1 MLLICLARTRA
12 SGGETFALASLP
24 SHMPRGQWLTRRCAR
39 TGATW
44 EFWRT
49 DLPRGQPGRLW
60 PLRPWARRLSAR
72 RPRPWRATALVRAHA
87 SDVAGK
93 PPAMRRRTAASN
105 RATVR
110 RRSEQA
116 SLMNGCNE
124 AQIRAAAAGR
134 VEPLADTTVVNWLV
148 TTPTQTGPTPIG
160 RVATRCG
167 LSRPSAVGQNT
178 WRSPA
183 LQSRTCCNQTFI
195 GYANLKGCASP

>member
-12 SGGETFALASLP
+12 SGGETCALASLP

-134 VEPLADTTVVNWLV
+134 V
-148 TTPTQTGPTPIG
+148 PTHN
-160 RVATRCG
+160 RRRATIWRFRARLCDSRFLG
-167 LSRPSAVGQNT
+167 IQRRPRQIVLYLS
-178 WRSPA
+178 
-183 LQSRTCCNQTFI
+183 CNFRRFGMIEQR
-195 GYANLKGCASP
+195 AELKIAAT